1 MDSSRTTTRLLI
13 TRFTRYA
20 ELPRSLVAT
29 VTASVR
35 RFSNAEVIKFRS
47 AGECSLED
55 GRCSSCSGGRFGAQC
70 QFCEGFLNQITKS
83 ACPKCNCSGF
93 SNQCVYNDEED
104 SVACVKCAGN
114 REGESCDRC
123 KIGFHFAG
131 GNSLGECVSCN
142 CHEQRTVN
150 GSCDALGRCEC
161 KDGYTGD
168 KCDVKTERVSED
180 EKNDA
185 KDDSCQDYAYECPA
199 ALILSDSCGKINIM
213 PNFVRKIQKCSFIL
227 DSSSSSSNLSSI
239 LLSVRNLQA
248 LENLGGFLTITDIET
263 GKFIPRWMISDSSA
277 ATCSRRLKIQLTI
290 PSETVGLF
298 LEFAWTNSRHTDASR
313 CAAIAPEE
321 ILKSQI
327 TDSKSSVQDFL
338 TRSTR
343 MEEREQQQL
352 LSKITK
358 TFLEKFEAIK
368 EKYAAQLDPVQ
379 TVLTLVS
386 SMSSAARGHF
396 SRSRKINDE
405 MQAQISSTLA
415 KLEVQLQ
422 AANDVINELDDEIEK
437 VRSNIG
443 EEIQP
448 AQIQHLEKIALR
460 ITVRIN

>member
-1 MDSSRTTTRLLI
+1 
-13 TRFTRYA
+13 
-20 ELPRSLVAT
+20 
-29 VTASVR
+29 
-35 RFSNAEVIKFRS
+35 
-47 AGECSLED
+47 
-55 GRCSSCSGGRFGAQC
+55 
-70 QFCEGFLNQITKS
+70 
-83 ACPKCNCSGF
+83 
-93 SNQCVYNDEED
+93 
-104 SVACVKCAGN
+104 
-114 REGESCDRC
+114 
-123 KIGFHFAG
+123 
-131 GNSLGECVSCN
+131 
-142 CHEQRTVN
+142 
-150 GSCDALGRCEC
+150 
-161 KDGYTGD
+161 
-168 KCDVKTERVSED
+168 VSED

-405 MQAQISSTLA
+405 MQAQIYSTLA

-448 AQIQHLEKIALR
+448 AQIHHLEKIALR